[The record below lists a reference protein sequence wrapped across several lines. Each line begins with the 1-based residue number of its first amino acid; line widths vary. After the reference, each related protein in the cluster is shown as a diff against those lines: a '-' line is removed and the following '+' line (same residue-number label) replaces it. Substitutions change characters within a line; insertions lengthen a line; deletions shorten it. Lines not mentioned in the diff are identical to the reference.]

1 MSAYLD
7 RIELTRTLPCLAE
20 PGKVQIVGTPSRSLA
35 EVIPYLATLP
45 GIVRYNPETVSLTF
59 RRRPGFLTLLADKV
73 TLTQVTDPVEGAAM
87 LENLTA
93 AINATWEQRAELA
106 AVTRSARTLR
116 PLDLYSLLPQTNCG
130 ECGEATCMAFAAKL
144 FMQERSP
151 AECLPLFS
159 DPGFEERRITLESM
173 TA

>member
-1 MSAYLD
+1 MFLD
-7 RIELTRTLPCLAE
+7 TIQLTRTLPCLAE

-45 GIVRYNPETVSLTF
+45 GIITYNPERLSLTF
-59 RRRPGFLTLLADKV
+59 RRQPGFLTLLADKV
-73 TLTQVTDPVEGAAM
+73 HITQVRDPEEGEDLLNNLVE
-87 LENLTA
+87 

-106 AVTRSARTLR
+106 AVTKPSRVLR
-116 PLDLYSLLPQTNCG
+116 PLDIYTLLPQTNCT

-151 AECLPLFS
+151 DECLPLFS
-159 DPGFEERRITLESM
+159 DPGFDERRATLEAM
-173 TA
+173 IR